1 MSHAIAERPLASDR
15 FFSAVQAIHWRNL
28 PFIIVAGLGAALMLL
43 PFLWMFA
50 SSFRPLSEAY
60 RLPPSFWP
68 AQFDFAAYRSAL
80 TSGVP
85 FLQMYLN
92 SFIVA
97 AASTVGVCAS
107 CSLAAYAFARL
118 RFPGRDVLFGLMLV
132 GLMVPQA
139 LVLIPLSLGLQMTG
153 LNDSLLALILPSLAS
168 PLGIYMVRQFMLRQ
182 PRELEE
188 AAIVDGAGH
197 WRIFW
202 HISLPQLMPALSA
215 LAIITFTASW
225 NNFLLPFAVI
235 KSWDKMTLPVGILA
249 LQGTMGPASLAAVMA
264 AMTMT
269 IAPLFV
275 IFLIAQRYIVEGLT
289 STGIKG

>member
-1 MSHAIAERPLASDR
+1 MSYAIERRSSAPDR
-15 FFSAVQAIHWRNL
+15 LLSAFGAIHWRNL
-28 PFIIVAGLGAALMLL
+28 PFMLIAGIGAVFMLL

-68 AQFDFAAYRSAL
+68 KDFDFVAYRTAL
-80 TSGVP
+80 DSGVP
-85 FLQMYLN
+85 FLRMYLN

-97 AASTVGVCAS
+97 AASTIGVCVS

-118 RFPGRDVLFGLMLV
+118 RFPGQNLLFAMMLV

-153 LNDSLLALILPSLAS
+153 LNDSLWALILPSLAS

-188 AAIVDGAGH
+188 AAIIDGASH
-197 WRIFW
+197 ARIFW

-269 IAPLFV
+269 ILPLFIV
-275 IFLIAQRYIVEGLT
+275 FLVAQRYIVEGLT